1 MTKDEVLMMADVLS
15 REKDIDRGIVFE
27 AIEAA
32 LATATRKRNREDMEV
47 RVQIDR
53 ASGDY
58 EAFRQ
63 WEIVEDDAAVENP
76 ARQMTFAAAEI
87 SYPEDT
93 HEIGGVVEEPL
104 ETVATFGRIE
114 AQAAKQVI
122 SQKVREAERAR
133 VYEEFKDRVGQMVQG
148 VVKRVGNRE
157 AIIDLEGVEASLP
170 RSNWIDREI
179 LRSGDR
185 VKSILTE
192 VRSEPRGPQLI
203 LDRRCP
209 ELVIK
214 LFQLE
219 VPEVG
224 QGVIEILGAARDP
237 GSRAKISVRS
247 QDSRIDPVGACVGIR
262 GARVQSV
269 SNEINLERIDI
280 ITWVDSPAEFV
291 IKALQPA
298 EVDSILVDEESR
310 SMDVVVEE
318 SQLSLAIGRGGQ
330 NVRLASEL
338 SGWELNIMTDEAAAE
353 KAEQEAQ
360 EAVERLM
367 TQLNI
372 DSEVAGVLVE
382 EGFVTPEE
390 VAYVPVQEL
399 LDVEGFDEDLV
410 EQLRVRARD
419 FLDIREIAE
428 LEQSRP
434 EADLQTMEGMDE
446 ATATLFAGKGIRS
459 MEELAECATDELVE
473 MTGIDAERA
482 SELIMTARKPW
493 FEEAEG
499 AAESQEDVVGLESAS
514 SS

>member
-1 MTKDEVLMMADVLS
+1 M
-15 REKDIDRGIVFE
+15 
-27 AIEAA
+27 
-32 LATATRKRNREDMEV
+32 
-47 RVQIDR
+47 
-53 ASGDY
+53 
-58 EAFRQ
+58 
-63 WEIVEDDAAVENP
+63 
-76 ARQMTFAAAEI
+76 
-87 SYPEDT
+87 
-93 HEIGGVVEEPL
+93 
-104 ETVATFGRIE
+104 
-114 AQAAKQVI
+114 
-122 SQKVREAERAR
+122 
-133 VYEEFKDRVGQMVQG
+133 
-148 VVKRVGNRE
+148 
-157 AIIDLEGVEASLP
+157 
-170 RSNWIDREI
+170 
-179 LRSGDR
+179 
-185 VKSILTE
+185 
-192 VRSEPRGPQLI
+192 
-203 LDRRCP
+203 
-209 ELVIK
+209 
-214 LFQLE
+214 
-219 VPEVG
+219 G

-247 QDSRIDPVGACVGIR
+247 QDNRIDPVGACVGIR

-353 KAEQEAQ
+353 KAEREAQ

-428 LEQSRP
+428 LEKSRP
-434 EADLQTMEGMDE
+434 EADLQAMEGMDE
-446 ATATLFAGKGIRS
+446 ATAALFASKGIRS
-459 MEELAECATDELVE
+459 MEDLAECATDELVE
-473 MTGIDAERA
+473 MTGIDAEQA

-493 FEEAEG
+493 FEETDG
-499 AAESQEDVVGLESAS
+499 AVESQEDVAGMESAS

>member
-1 MTKDEVLMMADVLS
+1 
-15 REKDIDRGIVFE
+15 
-27 AIEAA
+27 
-32 LATATRKRNREDMEV
+32 
-47 RVQIDR
+47 
-53 ASGDY
+53 
-58 EAFRQ
+58 
-63 WEIVEDDAAVENP
+63 
-76 ARQMTFAAAEI
+76 
-87 SYPEDT
+87 
-93 HEIGGVVEEPL
+93 
-104 ETVATFGRIE
+104 
-114 AQAAKQVI
+114 
-122 SQKVREAERAR
+122 
-133 VYEEFKDRVGQMVQG
+133 
-148 VVKRVGNRE
+148 
-157 AIIDLEGVEASLP
+157 
-170 RSNWIDREI
+170 
-179 LRSGDR
+179 
-185 VKSILTE
+185 
-192 VRSEPRGPQLI
+192 
-203 LDRRCP
+203 
-209 ELVIK
+209 
-214 LFQLE
+214 
-219 VPEVG
+219 VG

-280 ITWVDSPAEFV
+280 ITWVESPAEFV

-360 EAVERLM
+360 DAVERLM

-482 SELIMTARKPW
+482 SELIMIARKPW
-493 FEEAEG
+493 FEETEG
-499 AAESQEDVVGLESAS
+499 AVESQEDVAGLESAS

>member
-1 MTKDEVLMMADVLS
+1 MSSYVLYQLNLRFFLQNILNTGTSGIALPPTNATESLISTADDV
-15 REKDIDRGIVFE
+15 
-27 AIEAA
+27 
-32 LATATRKRNREDMEV
+32 V
-47 RVQIDR
+47 R
-53 ASGDY
+53 
-58 EAFRQ
+58 
-63 WEIVEDDAAVENP
+63 
-76 ARQMTFAAAEI
+76 
-87 SYPEDT
+87 
-93 HEIGGVVEEPL
+93 
-104 ETVATFGRIE
+104 
-114 AQAAKQVI
+114 
-122 SQKVREAERAR
+122 
-133 VYEEFKDRVGQMVQG
+133 
-148 VVKRVGNRE
+148 
-157 AIIDLEGVEASLP
+157 
-170 RSNWIDREI
+170 
-179 LRSGDR
+179 
-185 VKSILTE
+185 
-192 VRSEPRGPQLI
+192 
-203 LDRRCP
+203 
-209 ELVIK
+209 
-214 LFQLE
+214 
-219 VPEVG
+219 
-224 QGVIEILGAARDP
+224 
-237 GSRAKISVRS
+237 
-247 QDSRIDPVGACVGIR
+247 
-262 GARVQSV
+262 ARVQSV

-353 KAEQEAQ
+353 KAEREAQ

-428 LEQSRP
+428 LEKSRP
-434 EADLQTMEGMDE
+434 EADLQAMEGMDE
-446 ATATLFAGKGIRS
+446 ATAALFASKGIRS
-459 MEELAECATDELVE
+459 MEDLAECATDELVE
-473 MTGIDAERA
+473 MTGIDAEQA

-493 FEEAEG
+493 FEETDG
-499 AAESQEDVVGLESAS
+499 AVESQEDVAGMESAS

>member
-1 MTKDEVLMMADVLS
+1 
-15 REKDIDRGIVFE
+15 
-27 AIEAA
+27 
-32 LATATRKRNREDMEV
+32 
-47 RVQIDR
+47 
-53 ASGDY
+53 
-58 EAFRQ
+58 
-63 WEIVEDDAAVENP
+63 
-76 ARQMTFAAAEI
+76 
-87 SYPEDT
+87 
-93 HEIGGVVEEPL
+93 
-104 ETVATFGRIE
+104 
-114 AQAAKQVI
+114 
-122 SQKVREAERAR
+122 
-133 VYEEFKDRVGQMVQG
+133 
-148 VVKRVGNRE
+148 
-157 AIIDLEGVEASLP
+157 
-170 RSNWIDREI
+170 
-179 LRSGDR
+179 
-185 VKSILTE
+185 
-192 VRSEPRGPQLI
+192 
-203 LDRRCP
+203 
-209 ELVIK
+209 VIK

-280 ITWVDSPAEFV
+280 ITWVESPAEFV

-338 SGWELNIMTDEAAAE
+338 SGWELNIMTDDAAAE

-482 SELIMTARKPW
+482 SELIMIARKPW
-493 FEEAEG
+493 FEETEG
-499 AAESQEDVVGLESAS
+499 AAESQEEVAGLESAS

>member
-1 MTKDEVLMMADVLS
+1 
-15 REKDIDRGIVFE
+15 
-27 AIEAA
+27 
-32 LATATRKRNREDMEV
+32 REDIEV
-47 RVQIDR
+47 RVEIDR
-53 ASGDY
+53 KTGDY
-58 EAFRQ
+58 KAFRQ
-63 WEIVEDDAAVENP
+63 WEIMEDDVAVESP
-76 ARQMTFAAAEI
+76 ARQTTLAAAEI
-87 SYPEDT
+87 T
-93 HEIGGVVEEPL
+93 HPDASHEVGGVVEEPL

-133 VYEEFKDRVGQMVQG
+133 VYEDFKDRVGQMVQG

-170 RSNWIDREI
+170 RSNWIDREV

-185 VKSILTE
+185 VKSILAE

-237 GSRAKISVRS
+237 GSRAKIAVRS
-247 QDSRIDPVGACVGIR
+247 HDSRIDPVGACVGIR

-280 ITWVDSPAEFV
+280 ITWAENPAEFV

-298 EVDSILVDEESR
+298 EVESIIVDEESR
-310 SMDVVVEE
+310 SMDVVVDEN
-318 SQLSLAIGRGGQ
+318 QQSLAIGRGGQ

-353 KAEQEAQ
+353 KAEREAQ
-360 EAVERLM
+360 LAVERLM

-372 DSEVAGVLVE
+372 DAEVAGVLVE

-399 LDVEGFDEDLV
+399 LEVEGFDQDLV
-410 EQLRVRARD
+410 EQLRVRAKD

-428 LEQSRP
+428 LEKSRP
-434 EADLQTMEGMDE
+434 QADLIAMDGMDDD
-446 ATATLFAGKGIRS
+446 TAALFASKGIRS

-473 MTGIDAERA
+473 LTGIDFERA
-482 SELIMTARKPW
+482 SALIMTARAPW
-493 FEEAEG
+493 FEASATEA
-499 AAESQEDVVGLESAS
+499 ASA
-514 SS
+514 

>member
-1 MTKDEVLMMADVLS
+1 M
-15 REKDIDRGIVFE
+15 
-27 AIEAA
+27 
-32 LATATRKRNREDMEV
+32 
-47 RVQIDR
+47 
-53 ASGDY
+53 
-58 EAFRQ
+58 
-63 WEIVEDDAAVENP
+63 
-76 ARQMTFAAAEI
+76 
-87 SYPEDT
+87 
-93 HEIGGVVEEPL
+93 
-104 ETVATFGRIE
+104 
-114 AQAAKQVI
+114 
-122 SQKVREAERAR
+122 
-133 VYEEFKDRVGQMVQG
+133 
-148 VVKRVGNRE
+148 
-157 AIIDLEGVEASLP
+157 
-170 RSNWIDREI
+170 
-179 LRSGDR
+179 
-185 VKSILTE
+185 
-192 VRSEPRGPQLI
+192 
-203 LDRRCP
+203 
-209 ELVIK
+209 
-214 LFQLE
+214 
-219 VPEVG
+219 
-224 QGVIEILGAARDP
+224 
-237 GSRAKISVRS
+237 
-247 QDSRIDPVGACVGIR
+247 GACVGIR

-360 EAVERLM
+360 QAVERLM

-372 DSEVAGVLVE
+372 DAEVAGVLVE

-428 LEQSRP
+428 LEKSRP
-434 EADLQTMEGMDE
+434 EADLQSMEGMDAE
-446 ATATLFAGKGIRS
+446 TATLFAGNGIRS
-459 MEELAECATDELVE
+459 MEDLAECATDELVE
-473 MTGIDAERA
+473 MTGIDPERA

-493 FEEAEG
+493 FEEAADALDT
-499 AAESQEDVVGLESAS
+499 AASN
-514 SS
+514 

>member
-1 MTKDEVLMMADVLS
+1 MTKDDVLMMADVLS
-15 REKDIDRGIVFE
+15 KEKDIGRDIVFE

-32 LATATRKRNREDMEV
+32 LATATRKRNREDIEV
-47 RVQIDR
+47 RVKIDR
-53 ASGDY
+53 ETGDY

-63 WEIVEDDAAVENP
+63 WEIMEDDTAVESP
-76 ARQMTFAAAEI
+76 ARQMTLPAAEI
-87 SYPEDT
+87 SYPDES
-93 HEIGGVVEEPL
+93 HEVGGIVEEPL
-104 ETVATFGRIE
+104 EVVATFGRIE

-133 VYEEFKDRVGQMVQG
+133 VYEEFKDRVGEMVQG

-157 AIIDLEGVEASLP
+157 AIVDLEGVEASLP

-185 VKSILTE
+185 IKSILSE

-203 LDRRCP
+203 VDRRSS

-237 GSRAKISVRS
+237 GSRAKIAVRS
-247 QDSRIDPVGACVGIR
+247 QDKRIDPVGACVGIR

-280 ITWVDSPAEFV
+280 ITWSENPAEFV

-298 EVDSILVDEESR
+298 DVDSILVDEESKA
-310 SMDVVVEE
+310 MDVVVEE
-318 SQLSLAIGRGGQ
+318 AQLSLAIGRGGQ
-330 NVRLASEL
+330 NVRLASDL
-338 SGWELNIMTDEAAAE
+338 TGWELNIMTDEAAAE

-360 EAVERLM
+360 QSCERLM

-372 DSEVAGVLVE
+372 DAEVAGVLVE

-390 VAYVPVQEL
+390 VAYVPAQEL
-399 LDVEGFDEDLV
+399 LDVEGFDEELV
-410 EQLRVRARD
+410 EQLRERARD

-428 LEQSRP
+428 LERTRP
-434 EADLQTMEGMDE
+434 EPDLQNMEGMDE
-446 ATATLFAGKGIRS
+446 ETAVLFASNGVRS

-473 MTGIDAERA
+473 LTGIDEARA
-482 SELIMTARKPW
+482 GELIMTARAPW
-493 FEEAEG
+493 FVEAQN
-499 AAESQEDVVGLESAS
+499 AP
-514 SS
+514 